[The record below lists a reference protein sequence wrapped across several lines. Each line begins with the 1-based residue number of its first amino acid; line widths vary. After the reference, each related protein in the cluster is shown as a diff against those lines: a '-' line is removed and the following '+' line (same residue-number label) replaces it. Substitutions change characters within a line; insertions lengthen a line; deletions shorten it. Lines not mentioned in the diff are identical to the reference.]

1 LILKRC
7 NFFWICLRHGPNA
20 DRFHN
25 NGKIPIKLA
34 DSRGKSF
41 DSAMPGGVDELV
53 LAPAKIENCAGCMAK
68 HRTWVSELPG
78 GIASAGRGGRSN
90 GHGSWFAR
98 LCRRDG
104 IDVDCQSHRFF
115 RARRNPLSL
124 SAAAQHGTG
133 GGPSS

>member
-1 LILKRC
+1 MRRATRNSTGPGSAGSARSRMSRSKCGARSQDHDRFTFEHHGFCLFRFSHDLILKRC

-78 GIASAGRGGRSN
+78 GIASAGRGG
-90 GHGSWFAR
+90 
-98 LCRRDG
+98 
-104 IDVDCQSHRFF
+104 
-115 RARRNPLSL
+115 
-124 SAAAQHGTG
+124 
-133 GGPSS
+133 